1 VAPDAAN
8 GERDVSSELPE
19 GLRDS
24 AEPLVGRCVVLDT
37 SGATIFLGTLREVTH
52 DGFWLDDADVHDRD
66 EGHATKELYV
76 CEARTH
82 GIRANRKSLFVYRAT
97 VISIS
102 GLDEVI
108 ID

>member
-1 VAPDAAN
+1 MSSEMPDAK
-8 GERDVSSELPE
+8 
-19 GLRDS
+19 RDS
-24 AEPLVGRCVVLDT
+24 AEPLVGQRVVLDS
-37 SGATIFLGTLREVTH
+37 SGATIFLGTLRAVTH

-66 EGHATKELYV
+66 EGHATKELYI
-76 CEARTH
+76 CEARAH

-102 GLDEVI
+102 GLDDVI

>member
-1 VAPDAAN
+1 MSPEAAN

-19 GLRDS
+19 GKRDS
-24 AEPLVGRCVVLDT
+24 AAPLVGRCVVLDT
-37 SGATIFLGTLREVTH
+37 SGAMIFLGTLRAVTH

>member
-1 VAPDAAN
+1 MTSDIP
-8 GERDVSSELPE
+8 PE
-19 GLRDS
+19 HRDS
-24 AEPLVGRCVVLDT
+24 AEPLLGRRVVLDT
-37 SGATIFLGTLREVTH
+37 SGATIFLGTLRAVTH
-52 DGFWLDDADVHDRD
+52 DGFWLDEADVHDRD

-102 GLDEVI
+102 GLDDVI